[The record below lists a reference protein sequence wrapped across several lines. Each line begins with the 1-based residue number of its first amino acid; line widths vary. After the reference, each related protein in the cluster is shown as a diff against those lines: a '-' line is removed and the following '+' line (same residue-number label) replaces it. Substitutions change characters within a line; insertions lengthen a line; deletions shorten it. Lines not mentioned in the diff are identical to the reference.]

1 MVDND
6 INININN
13 DININD
19 DIDEFPED
27 LDFEQHLVNNLPPEP
42 RVVIIDSDARA
53 ELEKYLATAK
63 ADLEAELHDDDDD
76 DDDDP
81 EADDMFDFYAHGCY
95 HSVRVADIMNP
106 VARVHPFL
114 GQSGVFVG
122 WIVSTA
128 HSLLAPTSIPAHTI
142 HWRSYDLHS
151 SMLAKHRQQPTLA
164 ITNTNTHINKQE

>member
-1 MVDND
+1 MAD
-6 INININN
+6 N

-27 LDFEQHLVNNLPPEP
+27 LDFEQHLVNNPTRPAPNPLF
-42 RVVIIDSDARA
+42 IIDSDARA

-63 ADLEAELHDDDDD
+63 ADLEAELHDDDDDDNDD